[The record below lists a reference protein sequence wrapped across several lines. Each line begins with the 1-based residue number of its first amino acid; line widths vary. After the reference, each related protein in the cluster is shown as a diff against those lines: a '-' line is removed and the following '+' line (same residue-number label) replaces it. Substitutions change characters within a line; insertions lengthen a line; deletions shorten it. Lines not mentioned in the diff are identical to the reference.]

1 MIALLKVHRD
11 EEAIV
16 MTKNIRVKK
25 KIQENNALDGSSHG
39 ISTQA
44 VEYKDYSN

>member
-16 MTKNIRVKK
+16 MTKTLESRKK
-25 KIQENNALDGSSHG
+25 FKKTMPSMCSSHG